1 MLFRSGQADPPAS
14 GRQPAAAPNKPAPV
28 AIRPA
33 PGSSSIAVAPAARGD
48 SPAQPLTAAEPTADQ
63 LRGLLERWLQ
73 AKSSVLGGATP
84 PADLNQL
91 ARDGLLRQLEQQRAQ
106 DRARGVSQGID
117 VKVRSVAIE
126 ERSANRI
133 ALRADLDY
141 SDITRDGSGREV
153 DRTTPR
159 TLRNVYVFGRD
170 RDTWRLA
177 ATRSIR

>member
-1 MLFRSGQADPPAS
+1 M
-14 GRQPAAAPNKPAPV
+14 
-28 AIRPA
+28 
-33 PGSSSIAVAPAARGD
+33 
-48 SPAQPLTAAEPTADQ
+48 
-63 LRGLLERWLQ
+63 Q

-141 SDITRDGSGREV
+141 SDITRDGSGRQV
-153 DRTTPR
+153 DRTAPR